1 MSRTPSPV
9 SQGRTRAVSPV
20 PLAGARCLVTG
31 ASSGIG
37 RATALALAD
46 CGAVVAVTGR
56 DVSALSA
63 VAERTG
69 GPVVTGDLVV
79 PGVAEDV
86 VARAAFSLGGI
97 DVLVSNA
104 GWSLT
109 EDLLGIEPEDWHRD
123 VTLNL
128 TSHYLATH
136 AVLPIMIRG
145 GGGSIVTISS
155 VNALWCIG
163 EFGYS
168 AAKAGLISLT
178 KNLAVTYGPQGVRAN
193 VICPGTI
200 ATEAGAA
207 YWDQK
212 AGAKEKLLKWYP
224 LGRLGRPEDVANL
237 ALFLASDESSF
248 VTGATMVVDG
258 GLTAGSRLFG
268 NL

>member
-1 MSRTPSPV
+1 MRL
-9 SQGRTRAVSPV
+9 QGKRAV
-20 PLAGARCLVTG
+20 VTG
-31 ASSGIG
+31 GANGIG
-37 RATALALAD
+37 RATAERFAREGARVIIAD
-46 CGAVVAVTGR
+46 RNLEAGAAAVETIRGEGGQADFVPAEMTDEAVVAG
-56 DVSALSA
+56 LF
-63 VAERTG
+63 
-69 GPVVTGDLVV
+69 
-79 PGVAEDV
+79 
-86 VARAAFSLGGI
+86 ARADSLMGGI

-128 TSHYLATH
+128 TSHYLA
-136 AVLPIMIRG
+136 ARAALPVMIRG

-178 KNLAVTYGPQGVRAN
+178 KNLAVTYGPRGIRAN

>member
-1 MSRTPSPV
+1 MRLT
-9 SQGRTRAVSPV
+9 GKRAVITG
-20 PLAGARCLVTG
+20 GAN
-31 ASSGIG
+31 GIG
-37 RATALALAD
+37 RATAEQFAREGARVIIAD
-46 CGAVVAVTGR
+46 RNLEAGAAAVEAIR
-56 DVSALSA
+56 DHGGNVDFVPAEMTEEAA
-63 VAERTG
+63 VAG
-69 GPVVTGDLVV
+69 LFAQAD
-79 PGVAEDV
+79 
-86 VARAAFSLGGI
+86 SLMGGI

-109 EDLLGIEPEDWHRD
+109 EDLLEIEPEDWNRD

-128 TSHYLATH
+128 TSHYLA
-136 AVLPIMIRG
+136 ARAALPVMIRG

-224 LGRLGRPEDVANL
+224 LRRLGRPEDVANL
-237 ALFLASDESSF
+237 VLFLASDESSF
-248 VTGATMVVDG
+248 VTGATMVIDG

-268 NL
+268 NV

>member
-1 MSRTPSPV
+1 LIEDVAMRL
-9 SQGRTRAVSPV
+9 QDKRAI
-20 PLAGARCLVTG
+20 VTG
-31 ASSGIG
+31 GANGIG
-37 RATALALAD
+37 RATAELFAREGARVVIAD
-46 CGAVVAVTGR
+46 RNHAAGSAAVEAICRSGGQAFF
-56 DVSALSA
+56 VSAEMTDENA
-63 VAERTG
+63 VNGLTAQA
-69 GPVVTGDLVV
+69 DAL
-79 PGVAEDV
+79 
-86 VARAAFSLGGI
+86 LGGV

-109 EDLLGIEPEDWHRD
+109 EDLLELEPDAWQAD
-123 VTLNL
+123 VQLNL
-128 TSHYLATH
+128 TSHFFATR
-136 AVLPIMIRG
+136 AALPIMIRG

-178 KNLAVTYGPQGVRAN
+178 KNIAVTYGPQGIRAN

-224 LGRLGRPEDVANL
+224 LRRLGRPEDVAFM
-237 ALFLASDESSF
+237 ALYLASDESSF
-248 VTGATMVVDG
+248 VSGATLVIDG

>member
-1 MSRTPSPV
+1 MRL
-9 SQGRTRAVSPV
+9 QAKRAV
-20 PLAGARCLVTG
+20 VTG
-31 ASSGIG
+31 GANGIG
-37 RATALALAD
+37 RATAERFAREGAFVIVAD
-46 CGAVVAVTGR
+46 RDREAGAAAVEAIRGAGGEAEFVAAEMT
-56 DVSALSA
+56 DEAAVSGLF
-63 VAERTG
+63 AEA
-69 GPVVTGDLVV
+69 DSL
-79 PGVAEDV
+79 
-86 VARAAFSLGGI
+86 LGGI

-109 EDLLGIEPEDWHRD
+109 EDLLEIEPEAWQRD
-123 VTLNL
+123 ITLNL
-128 TSHYLATH
+128 TSHYFVTRA
-136 AVLPIMIRG
+136 ALPIMIRG
-145 GGGSIVTISS
+145 GGGSVITISS

-178 KNLAVTYGPQGVRAN
+178 KNLAVTYGPQGIRAN

-224 LGRLGRPEDVANL
+224 LRRLGRPEDVANL

-248 VTGATMVVDG
+248 VTGSTMVVDG

-268 NL
+268 SL